1 MKARMV
7 AIIVFALLIGGC
19 AFRVKSNVSS
29 IVDPH
34 IDVKAQPYN
43 KYIMVPLMP
52 GINPATN
59 LPYKQYAE
67 ILEKTLATNGF
78 IKAATLEE
86 AGIVIEVAYGVGD
99 PKQYNY
105 AMALPFYGQ
114 TTGPSGSNTTGT
126 FTAYA
131 NYGNFVTSTYA
142 PAYGE
147 AGAAFVP
154 ASDTTYTR
162 FLHLEAIDLGKYRTE
177 NKVVIVW
184 KTTVFSTGP
193 SGDLRS
199 IFPYMA
205 KAASRY
211 IAKDSG
217 QVRTVTVAK

>member
-1 MKARMV
+1 MKTRV
-7 AIIVFALLIGGC
+7 VTVVFLAFLLNTC
-19 AFRVKSNVSS
+19 AFRMKSEVSS
-29 IVDPH
+29 IVNTQ
-34 IDVKAQPYN
+34 INVKAQPYN
-43 KYIMVPLMP
+43 RYIMVPLMQ
-52 GINPATN
+52 GVNPATN

-78 IKAATLEE
+78 MKAATLEE
-86 AGIVIEVAYGVGD
+86 AGIIIEVAYGVGD
-99 PKQYNY
+99 PKQHHY

-114 TTGPSGSNTTGT
+114 TTGPSGSNTTGK

-131 NYGNFVTSTYA
+131 NYGDFITTTYT

-177 NKVVIVW
+177 KKVVIVW
-184 KTTVFSTGP
+184 ETTVFSTGQ

-205 KAASRY
+205 KAASQY
-211 IAKDSG
+211 LAKDSG
-217 QVRTVTVAK
+217 GVKTVTVTK